1 MGTGIENYMRTYRK
15 RSGLSTR
22 DLAFLLGLRSSQI
35 ISRYEDSNR
44 LPSVKILLAASVLF
58 NAPPG
63 DLLPGVVREVE
74 TLLVTRAKT
83 FTDIHKHNDNPLI
96 QHKLDFLLDAMSR
109 LEVRD
114 N

>member
-1 MGTGIENYMRTYRK
+1 MGTGIDNYMRTHRK
-15 RSGLSTR
+15 HSGLSTR

-44 LPSVKILLAASVLF
+44 LPSVKVLLTASILF
-58 NAPPG
+58 NVPPG
-63 DLLPGVVREVE
+63 DLLPGIVREVE
-74 TLLVTRAKT
+74 TLLTTRAKA
-83 FTDIHKHNDNPLI
+83 FTDTHKHSDNPLI
-96 QHKLDFLLDAMSR
+96 QRKLDFLLDAMSR